1 MNGLKKKELG
11 QFNTTNVDYIFEGF
25 ETAIK
30 GKKVIDPFCGRNDL
44 IDWAIKHGAKITF
57 GIDIDD
63 SLKEPNIYQ
72 DSLKNPYE
80 YTNDFFILMNPPY
93 LAKNKTK
100 DKSIFLK
107 YKTDDLYKAAIQSVM
122 KADEGIFII
131 PINFLSSRENKT
143 RKLFFSDFYIE
154 KCKLFE
160 KKVFSDTTSTVI
172 AFHYKRGKHKPFPL
186 LIEPSKK
193 EMLITL
199 KAEYNYLFGSKFFDI
214 IEKGKG
220 HGIKRLRLGDPTP
233 SSKLFLNALDGGSNK
248 NRISLSLAEPFYGK
262 ATDRAKATL
271 VLKQDLNLE
280 TQQLICDKFNEILEK
295 YREEYHSL
303 FLSNYRESSSLYAR
317 KRIGFEQS
325 YKLVGAII
333 KDIK

>member
-1 MNGLKKKELG
+1 MY
-11 QFNTTNVDYIFEGF
+11 QF
-25 ETAIK
+25 
-30 GKKVIDPFCGRNDL
+30 L
-44 IDWAIKHGAKITF
+44 
-57 GIDIDD
+57 
-63 SLKEPNIYQ
+63 NIYQ
-72 DSLKNPYE
+72 DSLNAPYE

-107 YKTDDLYKAAIQSVM
+107 YKTDDLYKASIQSVM
-122 KADEGIFII
+122 KADEGIFIV

-143 RKLFFSDFYIE
+143 RKLFFSNFYIE

-160 KKVFSDTTSTVI
+160 KQVFSDTTSTVI
-172 AFHYKRGKHKPFPL
+172 AFHYKRGKNKAFPL

-199 KAEYNYLFGSKFFDI
+199 KAEYNYLFGSKFFDF

-220 HGIKRLRLGDPTP
+220 HGIKRLRLGDPIP
-233 SSKLFLNALDGGSNK
+233 SSRLFLNALDGGSNK
-248 NRISLSLAEPFYGK
+248 NRVSLSLADPFYGK

-271 VLKQDLNLE
+271 VLKQDFDLE
-280 TQQLICDKFNEILEK
+280 TQQLICDKFNETLEG

-303 FLSNYRESSSLYAR
+303 FLSNYRESSNLYAR
-317 KRIGFEQS
+317 KRIGFEQA
-325 YKLVGAII
+325 YNRRFHNGVKRV
-333 KDIK
+333 